1 LRFIGFCETL
11 EMGEAHYGSKC
22 VDSSQFDTGGM
33 MRVVILLLTV
43 PAVALVLSS
52 PLRAETPSED
62 SNALSEIIVTATR
75 RPEKLQEVPISMS
88 VVGGKLIED
97 LGLKNFNDYANLI
110 PNLSVGTGAGA
121 GGAGTDM
128 GVSSSRAVTIRGVA
142 GNNTTALYL
151 NDTPIP
157 LSLDPRAIDI
167 ERIEVL
173 RGPQGTLFGAGSMGG
188 TVRIVT
194 RAPSVN
200 ETSGRVEAEGSYV
213 DHGGGGYSA
222 DAMANISLVPD
233 NLGLR
238 VSAFSAFDPGLYTR
252 TWGGPLDPRSPSVGY
267 PPGGAPIGQ
276 KDHVGADQLTGLMAS
291 LDFEPAAVPGL
302 SITPLFM
309 YQRSNMNGYPV
320 ADYTPNDFVQTRP
333 LNVPESVVDTW
344 SFGSLT
350 LKHDMGFGRFI
361 AIGTYFYRNAADD
374 EDTTDVTAIVFYNLP
389 YYVPSPVESNLIS
402 RTWTGEA
409 RFESTFK
416 GPFQFVAGVFD
427 SLDERQF
434 VQEAYSPGLNA
445 ASGGTLGTDL
455 GYSQNSPNADRQ
467 RAVFVDATY
476 HITDELQV
484 TAGERYAYLAHEGTY
499 IANGPLNGGFS
510 DEYTEHGEH
519 DTAPRLTAKY
529 QITPNQM
536 IYASAA
542 KGFRIG
548 GTNPPLPSLCDGNLA
563 SLGIANGQPFK
574 TDSLWSYELGI
585 KNSWANNRLQTRLAV
600 YRIDWKGIQETFYL
614 PCTFPVTANSGAAT
628 STGAEFE
635 LDYKVLE
642 HLTVNLAGG
651 YEDAKITEANA
662 ESDTYVGE
670 PLNQVPKWTGSMIA
684 QYSVPIET
692 GVGFLRGDWTYTGF
706 RTSFNESPPPT
717 GLPLHSY
724 ALLNLRTGFSRG
736 PLELSLFARNLLNK
750 YGEIG
755 DLIPE
760 GAVLSGRPRL
770 FVTRPRTVGIGVK
783 FNF

>member
-1 LRFIGFCETL
+1 
-11 EMGEAHYGSKC
+11 
-22 VDSSQFDTGGM
+22 M
-33 MRVVILLLTV
+33 MRVTILVATASALLLNTT
-43 PAVALVLSS
+43 S
-52 PLRAETPSED
+52 LRAETPAED
-62 SNALSEIIVTATR
+62 SNTLSEVIVTATR
-75 RPEKLQEVPISMS
+75 RAEKLQDVPISMS
-88 VVGGKLIED
+88 VVTGKLISD
-97 LGLKNFNDYANLI
+97 LDLKNFNDYANLI
-110 PNLSVGTGAGA
+110 PNLTVGTGAGA
-121 GGAGTDM
+121 GGAGSDM

-194 RAPSVN
+194 RTPSVN

-222 DAMANISLVPD
+222 DAIANIALIPD

-238 VSAFSAFDPGLYTR
+238 LSAFSAFDPGLYTR
-252 TWGGPLDPRSPSVGY
+252 TWGGPLDPRSPSVAY
-267 PPGGAPIGQ
+267 PPGGAPIGH
-276 KDHVGADQLTGLMAS
+276 KDHVGADQLTGVMAS
-291 LDFEPAAVPGL
+291 LDYEPTAVPGL
-302 SITPLFM
+302 SVTPLFM
-309 YQRSNMNGYPV
+309 YQRSNMNGYPL
-320 ADYTPNDFVQTRP
+320 ADYAPNDFVQTRP
-333 LNVPESVVDTW
+333 LDVPEAVVDTW

-350 LKHDMGFGRFI
+350 LKHDAGFGRFI

-374 EDTTDVTAIVFYNLP
+374 EDTTDVTALVFYGLP
-389 YYVPSPVESNLIS
+389 YYVASPVESNLIT

-409 RFESTFK
+409 RFESTFT

-445 ASGGTLGTDL
+445 ASGGTIGTDL

-467 RAVFVDATY
+467 RAVFVDAIY
-476 HITDELQV
+476 HITNQLQV
-484 TAGERYAYLAHEGTY
+484 TAGERYAYLAHQGTY
-499 IANGPLNGGFS
+499 LANGPLNGGFS

-519 DTAPRLTAKY
+519 DTAPRFSAKY
-529 QITPNQM
+529 QFTPNQM

-548 GTNPPLPSLCDGNLA
+548 GTNPPLPPLCNADLA
-563 SLGIANGQPFK
+563 SLGVANGQSFK
-574 TDSLWSYELGI
+574 TDSLWSFEIGT
-585 KNSWANNRLQTRLAV
+585 KNSWMENRLQTRLAV

-614 PCTFPVTANSGAAT
+614 PCTFPLTANSGAAT
-628 STGAEFE
+628 STGSE
-635 LDYKVLE
+635 LEVDYKILE
-642 HLTVNLAGG
+642 HLTLNLAAG
-651 YEDAKITEANA
+651 YEDAKITAANA

-670 PLNQVPKWTGSMIA
+670 PLNQVPKWTASMIG
-684 QYSVPIET
+684 QYSVPIDK
-692 GVGFLRGDWTYTGF
+692 GVGFLRGDWTYTGL

-724 ALLNLRTGFSRG
+724 ALLNLRSGFSQG
-736 PLELSLFARNLLNK
+736 PLEISLFARNVLNK

-760 GAVLSGRPRL
+760 GAVLAGRPRL
-770 FVTRPRTVGIGVK
+770 FVTRPRTIGIGAK
-783 FNF
+783 FSF